1 MFLDTLCQEYT
12 SVYYVDL
19 DAGVGEIIKIDSGA
33 NAAKFIYYR
42 AENPIRRVGW
52 G

>member
-1 MFLDTLCQEYT
+1 MICNYSWKYGKEPK
-12 SVYYVDL
+12 
-19 DAGVGEIIKIDSGA
+19 GETEEKNVAED
-33 NAAKFIYYR
+33 FIYYR